1 MIAFHTNKGTASQ
14 PRFWPDYWKTVSLQ
28 FDSRYLPEYPLLMR
42 HLAPAARVLDV
53 GCGRGIVVR
62 ELLRLGHKARGID
75 FDADSIFDSVAHAGY
90 FPGEVGDLNLLP
102 YRDDSFD
109 AVLLAGTIE
118 HVFDGPERGCAEV
131 FRVLRPGG
139 VMVLTIPYIN
149 IVRKT
154 LLPFYTARDILYSFF
169 PERRKERF
177 FEWVFTRA
185 EVFRLLTRAGFSVC
199 ECRRAYYTTVLRK
212 IPGVIRASEFVFG
225 RPRLSNGAA
234 PRNSSRDSSSSPRT
248 KAFLKRMIEGT
259 LNMIMP
265 NRLLVVARKPAAS
278 GGAV

>member
-1 MIAFHTNKGTASQ
+1 MIAFHTSKGTASQ
-14 PRFWPDYWKTVSLQ
+14 PGFWPDYWKTVSLQ
-28 FDSRYLPEYPLLMR
+28 FDSKYLPEYPVLMR
-42 HLAPAARVLDV
+42 HLAPEASVLDV

-102 YRDDSFD
+102 YRDNSFD

-118 HVFDGPERGCAEV
+118 HVFDGPQRGCSEV

-149 IVRKT
+149 IVRKI
-154 LLPFYTARDILYSFF
+154 LLPFYTSRDLFYSFF
-169 PERRKERF
+169 PQRRKEKF
-177 FEWVFTRA
+177 FEWVFTRS
-185 EVFRLLTRAGFSVC
+185 EVFRLLTQAGFSVC

-212 IPGVIRASEFVFG
+212 IPGVTRASEFVFG
-225 RPRLSNGAA
+225 RQKPANGAA
-234 PRNSSRDSSSSPRT
+234 PRNSSGGSRSSPRT
-248 KAFLKRMIEGT
+248 KELLKRTIEGT

-278 GGAV
+278 GCAA